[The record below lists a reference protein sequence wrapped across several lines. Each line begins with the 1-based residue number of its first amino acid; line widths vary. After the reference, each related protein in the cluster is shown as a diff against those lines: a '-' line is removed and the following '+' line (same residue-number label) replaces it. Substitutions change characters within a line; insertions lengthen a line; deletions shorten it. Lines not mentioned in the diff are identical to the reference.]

1 MASKDTN
8 APHEHPHVAIPVR
21 VAKES
26 SFAGP
31 GSDAPAETRRAARDA
46 GTPHD
51 HPVNRPLQDEDK
63 SLIGPQLGRGGTQGP
78 ALAPVDATGV
88 YVDPGYSGDPDEK
101 FIPGADPA
109 LAKADANF
117 QDVSAFIGKA
127 RGS

>member
-1 MASKDTN
+1 MAKGTN
-8 APHEHPHVAIPVR
+8 PPHEAPNAGDAPR

-51 HPVNRPLQDEDK
+51 HPVNRTLQDEDK
-63 SLIGPQLGRGGTQGP
+63 SLIGPRLGRGGTQGP
-78 ALAPVDATGV
+78 ALAPVDATCV
-88 YVDPGYSGDPDEK
+88 YTDPGFTGEQGET
-101 FIPGADPA
+101 FIPGVGPGPGIDEH
-109 LAKADANF
+109 F